1 MTFAGLAA
9 QIALREGKRSQA
21 RVSDIREILGIL
33 TDMMAEEMVEMGS
46 DVSSHELLIRRLAE
60 KKIKKI
66 EAKARSKKLGK
77 NV

>member
-46 DVSSHELLIRRLAE
+46 DV
-60 KKIKKI
+60 
-66 EAKARSKKLGK
+66 
-77 NV
+77 